1 MPAAILGKK
10 PQKRYHHGDLRPAL
24 LRASR
29 AVVESQGVGAL
40 TFRAVARRVG
50 VSHAAPAHHFADKSE
65 LLATVAAQGFDEL
78 TAAMSAALQGAGCE
92 TDAIN
97 RLNATGV
104 AYVAF
109 AAQHPKLFRLMFGRE
124 MAACTAACLVESSG
138 RAYAVL
144 ESAAREVLYTQGE
157 AEPAELEVLI
167 ASAWSLVH
175 GMSMLWLD
183 GRLMPDDGSPEA
195 LATLARRV
203 TEMLGAAVRPA
214 AC

>member
-1 MPAAILGKK
+1 MPAANPGKIR
-10 PQKRYHHGDLRPAL
+10 QKRYHHGDLRPAL

-29 AVVESQGVGAL
+29 AVVESEGVGAL
-40 TFRAVARRVG
+40 TFRGVAKRVG

-65 LLATVAAQGFDEL
+65 LLATIAAQGFDEL
-78 TAAMSAALQGAGCE
+78 TAAMSAARHAAGCE
-92 TDAIN
+92 TDAIT
-97 RLNATGV
+97 RLNAAGV

-183 GRLMPDDGSPEA
+183 GRLMPGGGSPEA
-195 LATLARRV
+195 LTSLARRV
-203 TEMLGAAVRPA
+203 TEMLGAAIRPD

>member
-1 MPAAILGKK
+1 MPAAIPGKK

-29 AVVESQGVGAL
+29 AVVESEGVGAL
-40 TFRAVARRVG
+40 TFRAVAKRVG

-65 LLATVAAQGFDEL
+65 LLATIAAQGFDEL
-78 TAAMSAALQGAGCE
+78 TAAMSEALQGAGCE
-92 TDAIN
+92 TDAIT

-124 MAACTAACLVESSG
+124 MAVCTAACLAESSA

-144 ESAAREVLYTQGE
+144 ESAAREVLCTQGE
-157 AEPAELEVLI
+157 AERAELEVLI

-183 GRLMPDDGSPEA
+183 GRLLPDGGSPEA

-203 TEMLGAAVRPA
+203 TEMLGAAVRPT